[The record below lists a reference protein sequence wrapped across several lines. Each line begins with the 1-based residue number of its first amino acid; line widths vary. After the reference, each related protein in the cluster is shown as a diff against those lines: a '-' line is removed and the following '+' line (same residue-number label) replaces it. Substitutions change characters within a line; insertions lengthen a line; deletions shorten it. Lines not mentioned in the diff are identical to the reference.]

1 MPQTKP
7 EEKTASLSG
16 TDLIAAYRS
25 EPDRFL
31 PMIVPA
37 GKRGGKNEYG
47 ETDIGWNAGLLP
59 DERPFFVE
67 CWAAD
72 GATFLSFY
80 LSARGIEEHSGD
92 DILQMIQKTSYFH
105 LRYSG
110 GETAEAETFTGP
122 AGEAFFSVTI
132 TAGVEE
138 APARVKG
145 APILPWSALN
155 ESQAAARRNSEEGT
169 EA

>member
-1 MPQTKP
+1 MPRTKP
-7 EEKTASLSG
+7 NEKKDSLSG

-37 GKRGGKNEYG
+37 GKQGGKNEYG

-59 DERPFFVE
+59 DGRPFFVE

-72 GATFLSFY
+72 GASYLTFY
-80 LSARGIEEHSGD
+80 LSARGIERCSGD
-92 DILQMIQKTSYFH
+92 EILQMVQKAGYLQ
-105 LRYSG
+105 LRKSG
-110 GETAEAETFTGP
+110 GETAEAETFTDP
-122 AGEAFFSVTI
+122 KGEAFFSVTI
-132 TAGVEE
+132 TVGLEE
-138 APARVKG
+138 EPARIQG
-145 APILPWSALN
+145 APILPWSVLN
-155 ESQAAARRNSEEGT
+155 ESYAAAQRNPEEAT